1 MILKFDLNIFREK
14 INLRIRKI
22 FIEIDKIFNFLN
34 IFKTMQ

>member
-1 MILKFDLNIFREK
+1 MILKFDLTIFREK

-22 FIEIDKIFNFLN
+22 FIEIDKKFNFLN